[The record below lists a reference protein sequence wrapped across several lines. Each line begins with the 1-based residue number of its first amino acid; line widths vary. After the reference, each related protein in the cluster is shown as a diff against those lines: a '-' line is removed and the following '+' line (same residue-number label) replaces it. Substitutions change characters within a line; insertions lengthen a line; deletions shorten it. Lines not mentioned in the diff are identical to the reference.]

1 VTATRPE
8 PGSPTAGAVSPEAA
22 AAIRR
27 MLMGVRLSQSISVA
41 ASLGVAEALAGGAR
55 SVEDVADA
63 IGADTTTLYRL
74 LRTLA
79 AAGVLREADA
89 RTFSLTELGTALRKD
104 VVGSIHAQAVMFGR
118 PYMLGAWGNLEHSIR
133 TGENAFTAQFGE
145 DIWTWRAR
153 QPGEE
158 STFNRAMASMSAPV
172 GPALAATEAF
182 AGAATVADIGG
193 GSGTLL
199 AAVLA
204 GHPELRGILFDQ
216 PSVVA
221 EAGPV
226 LEAAGVSSRV
236 EPVAGSFFERVPP
249 ADVYLLK
256 AIIHDWPDAESL
268 RILRTIRAAAQP
280 DARLLLVER
289 ILGGPN
295 EDLDGKLSD
304 LHMLVMPGGLE
315 RTLDEWR
322 ELLDAAGWT
331 LVGTRPLIG
340 AWQLIEGA
348 AAG

>member
-1 VTATRPE
+1 
-8 PGSPTAGAVSPEAA
+8 
-22 AAIRR
+22 
-27 MLMGVRLSQSISVA
+27 MGVRLSQSISVA
-41 ASLGVAEALAGGAR
+41 ASMGVAEVLAGGAQP
-55 SVEDVADA
+55 VENIADA
-63 IGADTTTLYRL
+63 VGADTTTLYRL

-79 AAGVLREADA
+79 AADLLHEGDG

-104 VVGSIHAQAVMFGR
+104 VRGSVHAQAIVAGR
-118 PYMLGAWGNLEHSIR
+118 PYLLSAWGNLEHSIR
-133 TGENAFTAQFGE
+133 TGQNAFTAEFGE
-145 DIWTWRAR
+145 DIWSWRAR
-153 QPGEE
+153 EPGEE
-158 STFNRAMASMSAPV
+158 SAFNRAMASMSAPV
-172 GPALAATEAF
+172 GPALAGADAF

-204 GHPELRGILFDQ
+204 GNSHMRGILFDQ
-216 PSVVA
+216 PGVVA

-226 LEAAGVSSRV
+226 LEAAGVTDRV
-236 EPVAGSFFERVPP
+236 EAVGGSFFEHVPL

-256 AIIHDWPDAESL
+256 AIIHDWPDEESI
-268 RILRTIRAAAQP
+268 RILRTIRDAAP
-280 DARLLLVER
+280 PGGRLLLVER

-322 ELLDAAGWT
+322 ELLDSGGWT
-331 LVGTRPLIG
+331 LVGARPLIG

-348 AAG
+348 PAGG